1 MISING
7 KLKGIF
13 SIEVIRGNGLIE
25 NYQAPNLVLDSG
37 IAIATAN
44 ALGITSDSLLTN
56 CVVGTGATPPA
67 VTDTGLVAQL
77 AVSPSGVRQSGTYS
91 YNSGTDE
98 LSAVT
103 VMQYAF
109 TLGAV
114 VGNISEIGIRP
125 ISQTNLFSRA
135 LIVDGGGS
143 PTTITVTAS
152 DQLIVNYTLTGTIS
166 RTVNYTMDLSGSPVN
181 MILKHVGVGSAGR
194 AMIFNFCLS
203 SLKTQ
208 SSVLNSGVFVFPDWD
223 GSATLDGG
231 AIFTSSVVAAQNPAS
246 GFKRR
251 VRIPSTEGN
260 ISGGFNWL
268 RISDSSVSSGN
279 FNDPAWFINY
289 DTNIPKTNLDVYEL
303 EVITTFSNVV

>member
-44 ALGITSDSLLTN
+44 ATGITSDSLLTN

-67 VTDTGLVAQL
+67 VTDTALVSQL
-77 AVSPSGVRQSGTYS
+77 GVSPNGVRQSGTYS

-98 LSAVT
+98 ISAVT
-103 VMQYAF
+103 VMRYAF
-109 TLGAV
+109 TLGSI

-125 ISQTNLFSRA
+125 SSQTNLFSRA

-181 MILKHVGVGSAGR
+181 MVLKHVGVGSADR

-223 GSATLDGG
+223 AADGLTG
-231 AIFTSSVVAAQNPAS
+231 GTNFTSALVTTQNPAA

-251 VRIPSTEGN
+251 LQIPSTQGN
-260 ISGGFNWL
+260 ISGGFNWF
-268 RISDSSVSSGN
+268 RINDSAVSTGN

-303 EVITTFSNVV
+303 EVVTTFSNVV